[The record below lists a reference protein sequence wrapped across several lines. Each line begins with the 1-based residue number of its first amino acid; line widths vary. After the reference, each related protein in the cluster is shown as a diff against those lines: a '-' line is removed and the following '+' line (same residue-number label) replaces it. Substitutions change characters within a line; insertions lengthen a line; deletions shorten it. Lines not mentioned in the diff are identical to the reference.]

1 MANET
6 NHSQVAIKVAGVE
19 KVYRTKSR
27 DIHALASCTFEV
39 RKTEFLS
46 LVGPSGCGKTTL
58 LNILGGLLPP
68 SRGEIWVEGRKLTEV
83 PDNIGYVF
91 QDPVLL
97 PWRTVIRNV
106 RLPLDVRGVNGKQA
120 EEKARQAL
128 DMVGLWDFRNQYP
141 HELSGGMKQRVA
153 IARALGYEPSI
164 LMMDEPFGALD
175 ALTREKL
182 NLRLLKIWSK
192 TQKTVVF
199 VTHNISEA
207 VFLSD
212 RVAVFQGH
220 PGTIKTI
227 VEIDLPRP
235 RGASVMDD
243 PRFAQYISVIR
254 KDLGHLEEEEEI

>member
-1 MANET
+1 MVNKRIMLELQT
-6 NHSQVAIKVAGVE
+6 V
-19 KVYRTKSR
+19 TKEYQSGP
-27 DIHALASCTFEV
+27 L
-39 RKTEFLS
+39 LS
-46 LVGPSGCGKTTL
+46 LVLDGISFGVPEGQFVSLLGRSGCGKTTL

-97 PWRTVIRNV
+97 PWRTVVRNV
-106 RLPLDVRGVNGKQA
+106 RLPLDVRGVDGRQA

-128 DMVGLWDFRNQYP
+128 DLVGLWEFRNQYP
-141 HELSGGMKQRVA
+141 HELSGGMRQRVA

-182 NLRLLKIWSK
+182 NLRLLRIWSK
-192 TQKTVVF
+192 THKTVVF

-212 RVAVFQGH
+212 RGAVFQGH
-220 PGTIKTI
+220 PGTIKTF

-243 PRFAQYISVIR
+243 PRFSYYISVIR